1 VHAHLELHRVRREA
15 MAREQAARAQAEQAN
30 RTKDEFLAT
39 LSHELRTPLN
49 SILGWSVMLRSGR
62 MDPLTMQRALEV
74 IERTARGQSALIGA
88 RLDVPRIS
96 TGKLRLDVR
105 PTGLVPVIRGAID
118 AVGPAAAAKEI
129 RVQPVLD
136 PAAGPVAG
144 DPERLQQV
152 LWNLLSN

>member
-1 VHAHLELHRVRREA
+1 
-15 MAREQAARAQAEQAN
+15 
-30 RTKDEFLAT
+30 
-39 LSHELRTPLN
+39 
-49 SILGWSVMLRSGR
+49 
-62 MDPLTMQRALEV
+62 EV
-74 IERTARGQSALIGA
+74 IERNARAQSQLIEDL
-88 RLDVPRIS
+88 LDVSRII

-105 PTGLVPVIRGAID
+105 PTDLVPVIRAAID

-152 LWNLLSN
+152 LRNLLSSAVKFAPKGGRVQVRLERVNSHVEVVVSDTGCGIAADVLPYVFDRFRQADSTASRRHGGLGLGLALVKHL